1 MNTIQHDTQDT
12 GPTNEEYMSTLTR
25 IGRRVAWHK
34 AISTAAG
41 PLRKAGMSQAAIAFV
56 LNQRGYRTIT
66 GLPVD
71 QPLVSRIL
79 SGQEINKI
87 NGGS

>member
-1 MNTIQHDTQDT
+1 MNTMTHDNQDT
-12 GPTNEEYMSTLTR
+12 DTTDAEYLSTLTR
-25 IGRRVAWHK
+25 IGRRVAWHRT
-34 AISTAAG
+34 ISDAAQ

-56 LNQRGYRTIT
+56 LNQRGYRTVT
-66 GLPVD
+66 GLPID

-79 SGQEINKI
+79 SGSECNQI